1 MNLFNT
7 GYLIGGTYQN
17 PGYLWVWFIGFGQKK
32 KTAGMKYWDNW
43 LFVGL
48 LVIVAAG
55 IPALA
60 LVIARMIAPRKP
72 NDEKL
77 DTYECGMET
86 VGDTWVQFKVQYYV
100 YALVFLIFDV
110 EIIFLYP
117 WAVAFDR
124 LDLLGVIAGVLF
136 IFLLGDGLLYA
147 WRKGALKWT

>member
-1 MNLFNT
+1 ML
-7 GYLIGGTYQN
+7 L
-17 PGYLWVWFIGFGQKK
+17 
-32 KTAGMKYWDNW
+32 DNW

>member
-1 MNLFNT
+1 ML
-7 GYLIGGTYQN
+7 L
-17 PGYLWVWFIGFGQKK
+17 
-32 KTAGMKYWDNW
+32 DNW

-60 LVIARMIAPRKP
+60 LLIARMIAPRKP
-72 NDEKL
+72 NQEKL
-77 DTYECGMET
+77 ETYECGMET

-124 LDLLGVIAGVLF
+124 LELLGVIAGVLF

-147 WRKGALKWT
+147 WRKGALKWN

>member
-1 MNLFNT
+1 ML
-7 GYLIGGTYQN
+7 L
-17 PGYLWVWFIGFGQKK
+17 
-32 KTAGMKYWDNW
+32 DNW

-72 NDEKL
+72 NEQKL

-86 VGDTWVQFKVQYYV
+86 VGDTWVQFKMQYYV
-100 YALVFLIFDV
+100 YALVFLVFDV

-147 WRKGALKWT
+147 WRKGALKWS

>member
-1 MNLFNT
+1 ML
-7 GYLIGGTYQN
+7 L
-17 PGYLWVWFIGFGQKK
+17 
-32 KTAGMKYWDNW
+32 DNW

-60 LVIARMIAPRKP
+60 LLIARMIAPRKP
-72 NDEKL
+72 NLKKL
-77 DTYECGMET
+77 ETYECGMET
-86 VGDTWVQFKVQYYV
+86 VGETWVQFKVQYYV

-147 WRKGALKWT
+147 WRKGALKWN

>member
-1 MNLFNT
+1 ML
-7 GYLIGGTYQN
+7 L
-17 PGYLWVWFIGFGQKK
+17 
-32 KTAGMKYWDNW
+32 DNW

-60 LVIARMIAPRKP
+60 LIIARILAPRKP
-72 NDEKL
+72 NSQKL
-77 DTYECGMET
+77 ETYECGMET

-124 LDLLGVIAGVLF
+124 LELLGVIAGVLF
-136 IFLLGDGLLYA
+136 IFLLGDGLIYA
-147 WRKGALKWT
+147 WRKGALKWN

>member
-1 MNLFNT
+1 ML
-7 GYLIGGTYQN
+7 L
-17 PGYLWVWFIGFGQKK
+17 
-32 KTAGMKYWDNW
+32 DNW

-72 NDEKL
+72 NQDKL

-86 VGDTWVQFKVQYYV
+86 VGDTWVQFKMQYYV
-100 YALVFLIFDV
+100 YALVFLVFDV

-147 WRKGALKWT
+147 WRKGALKWS

>member
-1 MNLFNT
+1 ML
-7 GYLIGGTYQN
+7 L
-17 PGYLWVWFIGFGQKK
+17 
-32 KTAGMKYWDNW
+32 DNW
-43 LFVGL
+43 LFVGM
-48 LVIVAAG
+48 LVIAAAA

-60 LVIARMIAPRKP
+60 LVIARLLAPRKP
-72 NDEKL
+72 NKAKL
-77 DTYECGMET
+77 ETYECGMET

-147 WRKGALKWT
+147 WRKGALKWN

>member
-1 MNLFNT
+1 ML
-7 GYLIGGTYQN
+7 L
-17 PGYLWVWFIGFGQKK
+17 
-32 KTAGMKYWDNW
+32 DNW
-43 LFVGL
+43 LFVGM
-48 LVIVAAG
+48 LVIAAAG

-60 LVIARMIAPRKP
+60 LIIARLLAPRKP
-72 NDEKL
+72 NPKKL
-77 DTYECGMET
+77 ETYECGMET

-147 WRKGALKWT
+147 WRKGALKWN

>member
-1 MNLFNT
+1 ML
-7 GYLIGGTYQN
+7 L
-17 PGYLWVWFIGFGQKK
+17 
-32 KTAGMKYWDNW
+32 DNW
-43 LFVGL
+43 LFVGM
-48 LVIVAAG
+48 LVIAAAA

-60 LVIARMIAPRKP
+60 LVIARLLAPRKP
-72 NDEKL
+72 NKAKL
-77 DTYECGMET
+77 ETYECGMET

-147 WRKGALKWT
+147 WRKGALRWN